1 MANSKTGNKTVQ
13 EYFDDLKNIRLS
25 DNTPVTS
32 VDNVFII
39 VLTLIGL
46 QSCYCMFKICF
57 TPSHSIKPLFPTYKP
72 REWTKRYRSEYRQ
85 NTSHEMA
92 PLRHEKEVE
101 NNINLQ
107 KTSLSETPVTEANF
121 HNVKF

>member
-1 MANSKTGNKTVQ
+1 MATSKTGNKTVQ
-13 EYFDDLKNIRLS
+13 EYFDDLENIRLS
-25 DNTPVTS
+25 ENKPVTS

-72 REWTKRYRSEYRQ
+72 REWTKRYRKDNMQ
-85 NTSHEMA
+85 NTGHEMA
-92 PLRHEKEVE
+92 PLRHDKEVE
-101 NNINLQ
+101 NNINSN
-107 KTSLSETPVTEANF
+107 KTSLSETPVTGASY
-121 HNVKF
+121 HNMKF